1 MADLVQSLALGVG
14 LIVLAFFLLHRLWRF
29 SPLQSSLLIS
39 LLTLAIYI
47 PQTII
52 RWPGLDVLAIHLAFY
67 LTACYGLGL
76 IYSIR
81 ERRAREEGQ
90 ADNHFHWPPLVIIS
104 FFLILAL
111 VDALWIT
118 LSQNGLEGNLAKIVL
133 PDGEN
138 RAVTSFFPGTVT
150 HDFQEKEALFND
162 YRAARLLQE
171 QRGWQIKK
179 GWLDTAYFGQPN
191 VFRLQVNDA
200 EGKPLTAAQV
210 EGVFWRL
217 SDKRLDNAL
226 MLQEIAPG
234 IYQTVV
240 DLPAPG
246 RWQLYLLIK
255 KDALLHEIR
264 AHTWLREAL

>member
-14 LIVLAFFLLHRLWRF
+14 LIILAFFLLYRLLRLT
-29 SPLQSSLLIS
+29 PLQSSLLIS
-39 LLTLAIYI
+39 LAALAIYI

-52 RWPGLDVLAIHLAFY
+52 NWPGLDVLAIHLAFY

-81 ERRAREEGQ
+81 ERRAREEGV
-90 ADNHFHWPPLVIIS
+90 ADNRFQWPPLFIIS

-118 LSQNGLEGNLAKIVL
+118 LSQKGLEGNLAQVVL
-133 PDGEN
+133 PDAQD
-138 RAVTSFFPGTVT
+138 RAVTSFFPGTIT
-150 HDFQEKEALFND
+150 HNFQKKEALFND
-162 YRAARLLQE
+162 YRAARDLQE
-171 QRGWQIKK
+171 QRGWQVKK

-191 VFRLQVNDA
+191 VFRLQLNDA
-200 EGKPLTAAQV
+200 QGKPLSAAAV

-217 SDKRLDNAL
+217 SDKRLDSEM
-226 MLQEIAPG
+226 MLQEIEPG

-246 RWQLYLLIK
+246 RWQLYVLIK
-255 KDALLHEIR
+255 KESAVHEIR
-264 AHTWLREAL
+264 AHTWLKEAL

>member
-1 MADLVQSLALGVG
+1 MTNLVQSLALGVG
-14 LIVLAFFLLHRLWRF
+14 LIILAFFLLYRLLRF
-29 SPLQSSLLIS
+29 TPLQASVLIS
-39 LLTLAIYI
+39 LTALAIYI
-47 PQTII
+47 PQSILD
-52 RWPGLDVLAIHLAFY
+52 WPGLDVLAIHLAFY
-67 LTACYGLGL
+67 LMTCYGLGL

-90 ADNHFHWPPLVIIS
+90 ADNRFHWPPLFIIS
-104 FFLILAL
+104 FFLILAF

-118 LSQNGLEGNLAKIVL
+118 LSQKGLEGNLAKIVL

-138 RAVTSFFPGTVT
+138 RVVTSFFPGTVT

-162 YRAARLLQE
+162 YRAERLLQE

-179 GWLDTAYFGQPN
+179 GWLETAYFGRPN

-200 EGKPLTAAQV
+200 EGKPITAAEV

-217 SDKRLDNAL
+217 SDKRLDSGIT
-226 MLQEIAPG
+226 LQEIEPG

-246 RWQLYLLIK
+246 RWQLYILIK
-255 KDALLHEIR
+255 KDDLLHEIR
-264 AHTWLREAL
+264 AHTWLREKI